1 MELIITSYCKIK
13 RNTIYLEGNK
23 IISSNSENPSYFF
36 AEAYKTLELN
46 YPKFHKMDMLSKL
59 GFLATETLLSI
70 PKAFGTEFLLRNNLN
85 QISIIL
91 SNHSS
96 SLDTDRIYQKSISN
110 KDQYLPSPATFV
122 YTLPNIVI
130 GEIAIKHK
138 ITGENAFFVSE
149 KFDAELLVN
158 YTQELFKEANTNAA
172 ICGWVDYDD
181 ANYEAFI
188 YLVEKATDSIK
199 NANFKALN
207 QTLLNQLF
215 L

>member
-1 MELIITSYCKIK
+1 MELVITSYCKIK
-13 RNTIYLEGNK
+13 RNAIWLDGNK

-36 AEAYKTLELN
+36 AEAYKALELN
-46 YPKFHKMDMLSKL
+46 YPKFHKMDQLSKL
-59 GFLATETLLSI
+59 GFLATETVLSK
-70 PKAFGTEFLLRNNLN
+70 PEFLQRNKLSE
-85 QISIIL
+85 ISIVL

-110 KDQYLPSPATFV
+110 KEQYLPSPATFV

-138 ITGENAFFVSE
+138 ITGENAFFVND
-149 KFDAELLVN
+149 KFDAEPLVN
-158 YTQELFKEANTNAA
+158 YTQQLFNEAHTNAA
-172 ICGWVDYDD
+172 ICGWVDYDEGH
-181 ANYEAFI
+181 YEAFI
-188 YLVEKATDSIK
+188 YLVEKTTDSIK

-207 QTLLNQLF
+207 QTELNQLF